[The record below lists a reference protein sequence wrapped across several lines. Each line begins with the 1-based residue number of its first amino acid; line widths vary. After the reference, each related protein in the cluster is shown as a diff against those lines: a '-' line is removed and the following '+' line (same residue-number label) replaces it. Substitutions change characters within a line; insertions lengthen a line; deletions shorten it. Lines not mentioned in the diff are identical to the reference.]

1 MKQGPLSGPPAHAWR
16 HTKRFSS
23 NESAYFPA
31 ATQSSSSAR
40 IATGGT
46 DTVAADAVIRPGLS
60 NGGAPISVTSEARKD
75 GSIIETGSG
84 NTARDSALLAL
95 A

>member
-1 MKQGPLSGPPAHAWR
+1 ML
-16 HTKRFSS
+16 
-23 NESAYFPA
+23 
-31 ATQSSSSAR
+31 

-60 NGGAPISVTSEARKD
+60 SGGAPISVTSAAQKD

-84 NTARDSALLAL
+84 STAHDSAPLAL